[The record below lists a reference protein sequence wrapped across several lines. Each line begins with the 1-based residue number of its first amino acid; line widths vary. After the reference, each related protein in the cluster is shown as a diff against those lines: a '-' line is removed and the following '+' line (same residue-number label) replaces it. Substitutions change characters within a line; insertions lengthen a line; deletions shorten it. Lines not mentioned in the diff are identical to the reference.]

1 MKKLLSLIL
10 ALAMTASAA
19 GCAAQ
24 PASGSASAPASV
36 SAPSSAVS
44 APAAEKPATDPSGA
58 EVNIPDEIGSV
69 VVLAPSIAETLVAL
83 GCGDLIV
90 GYDAQSVGLAGLPA
104 DVPTFDMMQPDME
117 QLAALKPD
125 VLFVS
130 NMTLYDQTNPYQQL
144 IDLGVCVLC
153 VPTADSIAAIQ
164 EDIAFIAAAMGKT
177 AEGDALIVEMQAE
190 LDRIAAIGATV
201 TEKKSVYFE
210 IGAAPNLYSFGT
222 GVFLNEMIEL
232 IGAENILADQQGWL
246 AVEALAGGGGR
257 DRGGRRPR
265 RHPHQRELHRRACG
279 RNSGPRR
286 LGRHARRAGPAGV
299 LHRQHG
305 LFPVQ
310 PQHREGSGPDGK
322 GRLSRPVRRGITP

>member
-10 ALAMTASAA
+10 ALAMAASVA

-153 VPTADSIAAIQ
+153 VPTANSIATIQ

-177 AEGDALIVEMQAE
+177 AEGDTLIADMQAE

-232 IGAENILADQQGWL
+232 IGAENVLADQEGWL
-246 AVEALAGGGGR
+246 AVEAETIVAADPDVILTNVNYIDDPVA
-257 DRGGRRPR
+257 
-265 RHPHQRELHRRACG
+265 EI
-279 RNSGPRR
+279 
-286 LGRHARRAGPAGV
+286 LGRSGWEGMSAVKDQQVFYIDNMASSLSNHNIVKALDQMAKAVYPD
-299 LHRQHG
+299 
-305 LFPVQ
+305 LFAA
-310 PQHREGSGPDGK
+310 E
-322 GRLSRPVRRGITP
+322 

>member
-10 ALAMTASAA
+10 ALAMAASVA

-44 APAAEKPATDPSGA
+44 APAAEKPTTDPSGA

-69 VVLAPSIAETLVAL
+69 VVLAPSIAETLVSL
-83 GCGDLIV
+83 GCSDLIV
-90 GYDAQSVGLAGLPA
+90 GYDAQSVGLEGLPA

-153 VPTADSIAAIQ
+153 VPTANSIATIQ
-164 EDIAFIAAAMGKT
+164 EDIAFIAAAMGKS

-201 TEKKSVYFE
+201 TDKKSVYFE
-210 IGAAPNLYSFGT
+210 IGAAPSMYSFGS

-232 IGAENILADQQGWL
+232 IGAENVLADQEGWL
-246 AVEALAGGGGR
+246 AVEAETIVAADPDVILTNVNYIDDPMA
-257 DRGGRRPR
+257 
-265 RHPHQRELHRRACG
+265 EI
-279 RNSGPRR
+279 
-286 LGRHARRAGPAGV
+286 LGRSGWEGMSAVKDQQVFYIDNMASSLSNHNIVKALDQMAKAVYPD
-299 LHRQHG
+299 
-305 LFPVQ
+305 LFAA
-310 PQHREGSGPDGK
+310 E
-322 GRLSRPVRRGITP
+322 

>member
-246 AVEALAGGGGR
+246 AVEAETVVAADPDVILTNVNYIDEPVAEILG
-257 DRGGRRPR
+257 RGGW
-265 RHPHQRELHRRACG
+265 EGMRAVQDQQVFYID
-279 RNSGPRR
+279 NMASSLSNHNIVKALDQMAKAVYPD
-286 LGRHARRAGPAGV
+286 
-299 LHRQHG
+299 
-305 LFPVQ
+305 LFAA
-310 PQHREGSGPDGK
+310 E
-322 GRLSRPVRRGITP
+322 

>member
-1 MKKLLSLIL
+1 MKKILSLIL
-10 ALAMTASAA
+10 ALAMAASAA

-144 IDLGVCVLC
+144 MDLGVCVLC

-177 AEGDALIVEMQAE
+177 AEGDTLIADMQAE

-201 TEKKSVYFE
+201 TDKKSVYFE
-210 IGAAPNLYSFGT
+210 IGAAPNLYSFGS

-232 IGAENILADQQGWL
+232 IGAENVLADQQGWL
-246 AVEALAGGGGR
+246 PVEAETIVAADPDVILTNVNYIDDPVA
-257 DRGGRRPR
+257 
-265 RHPHQRELHRRACG
+265 EI
-279 RNSGPRR
+279 
-286 LGRHARRAGPAGV
+286 LGRSGWEGMRAVKNEQVFYIDNMASSLSNHNIVKALDQMAKAVYPD
-299 LHRQHG
+299 
-305 LFPVQ
+305 LFAA
-310 PQHREGSGPDGK
+310 E
-322 GRLSRPVRRGITP
+322 

>member
-1 MKKLLSLIL
+1 MKKILSLIL
-10 ALAMTASAA
+10 ALAMAASVA

-44 APAAEKPATDPSGA
+44 APAAEKPTTDPSGA

-90 GYDAQSVGLAGLPA
+90 GYDAQSVGLEGLPA

-153 VPTADSIAAIQ
+153 VPTANSIATIQ

-177 AEGDALIVEMQAE
+177 AEGDTLIADMQAE

-201 TEKKSVYFE
+201 TDKKSVYFE
-210 IGAAPNLYSFGT
+210 IGAAPSMYSFGS

-232 IGAENILADQQGWL
+232 IGAENVLADQEGWL
-246 AVEALAGGGGR
+246 AVEAETIVAADPDVILTNVNYIDDPVA
-257 DRGGRRPR
+257 
-265 RHPHQRELHRRACG
+265 EI
-279 RNSGPRR
+279 
-286 LGRHARRAGPAGV
+286 LGRSGWEGMSAVKDQQVFYIDNMASSLSNHNIVKALDQMAKAVYPD
-299 LHRQHG
+299 
-305 LFPVQ
+305 LFAA
-310 PQHREGSGPDGK
+310 E
-322 GRLSRPVRRGITP
+322 

>member
-1 MKKLLSLIL
+1 MKKILSLIL
-10 ALAMTASAA
+10 ALAMAASVA

-44 APAAEKPATDPSGA
+44 APAAEKPTTDPSGA

-130 NMTLYDQTNPYQQL
+130 NMTLYDQSNPYQQL

-153 VPTADSIAAIQ
+153 VPTANSIAAIQ
-164 EDIAFIAAAMGKT
+164 EDIAFIAAAMGKS
-177 AEGDALIVEMQAE
+177 AEGDALIVDMQAE

-201 TEKKSVYFE
+201 TDKKSVYFE
-210 IGAAPNLYSFGT
+210 IGAAPSMYSFGS

-232 IGAENILADQQGWL
+232 IGAENVLADQEGWL
-246 AVEALAGGGGR
+246 AVEAETIVAADPDVILTNVNYIDDPVA
-257 DRGGRRPR
+257 
-265 RHPHQRELHRRACG
+265 EI
-279 RNSGPRR
+279 
-286 LGRHARRAGPAGV
+286 LGRSGWEGMSAVKNEQVFYIDNMASSLSNHNIVKALDQMAKAVYPD
-299 LHRQHG
+299 
-305 LFPVQ
+305 LFAA
-310 PQHREGSGPDGK
+310 E
-322 GRLSRPVRRGITP
+322 

>member
-222 GVFLNEMIEL
+222 GVFLNEMVEL

-246 AVEALAGGGGR
+246 AVEAETVVAADPDVILTNVNYIDEPVAEILG
-257 DRGGRRPR
+257 RGGW
-265 RHPHQRELHRRACG
+265 EGMRAVQDQQVFYID
-279 RNSGPRR
+279 NMASSLSNHNIVKALDQMAKAVYPD
-286 LGRHARRAGPAGV
+286 
-299 LHRQHG
+299 
-305 LFPVQ
+305 LFAA
-310 PQHREGSGPDGK
+310 E
-322 GRLSRPVRRGITP
+322 

>member
-1 MKKLLSLIL
+1 MKKILSLIL
-10 ALAMTASAA
+10 ALAMAASVA

-44 APAAEKPATDPSGA
+44 APAAEKPTTDPSGA

-90 GYDAQSVGLAGLPA
+90 GYDAQSVGLEGLPA

-130 NMTLYDQTNPYQQL
+130 NMTLYDQSNPYQQL

-153 VPTADSIAAIQ
+153 VPTANSIATIQ

-177 AEGDALIVEMQAE
+177 AEGDTLIADMQAE

-201 TEKKSVYFE
+201 TDKKSVYFE
-210 IGAAPNLYSFGT
+210 IGAAPSMYSFGS

-232 IGAENILADQQGWL
+232 IGAENVLADQEGWL
-246 AVEALAGGGGR
+246 AVEAETIVAADPDVILTNVNYIDDPVA
-257 DRGGRRPR
+257 
-265 RHPHQRELHRRACG
+265 EI
-279 RNSGPRR
+279 
-286 LGRHARRAGPAGV
+286 LGRSGWEGMSAVKDQQVFYIDNMASSLSNHNIVKALDQMAKAVYPD
-299 LHRQHG
+299 
-305 LFPVQ
+305 LFAA
-310 PQHREGSGPDGK
+310 E
-322 GRLSRPVRRGITP
+322 

>member
-1 MKKLLSLIL
+1 MKKILSLIL
-10 ALAMTASAA
+10 ALAMAASVA

-44 APAAEKPATDPSGA
+44 APAAEKPTTDPSGA

-90 GYDAQSVGLAGLPA
+90 GYDAQSVGLEGLPA

-153 VPTADSIAAIQ
+153 VPTANSIAAIQ

-177 AEGDALIVEMQAE
+177 AEGDTLIADMQAE

-201 TEKKSVYFE
+201 TDKKSVYFE
-210 IGAAPNLYSFGT
+210 IGAAPSMYSFGS

-232 IGAENILADQQGWL
+232 IGAENVLADQEGWL
-246 AVEALAGGGGR
+246 AVEAETIVAADPDVILTNVNYIDDPVA
-257 DRGGRRPR
+257 
-265 RHPHQRELHRRACG
+265 EI
-279 RNSGPRR
+279 
-286 LGRHARRAGPAGV
+286 LGRSGWEGMSAVKDQQVFYIDNMASSLSNHNIVKALDQMAKAVYPD
-299 LHRQHG
+299 
-305 LFPVQ
+305 LFAA
-310 PQHREGSGPDGK
+310 E
-322 GRLSRPVRRGITP
+322 

>member
-10 ALAMTASAA
+10 ALAMAASVA

-44 APAAEKPATDPSGA
+44 APAAEKPTTDPSGA

-153 VPTADSIAAIQ
+153 VPTANSIATIQ

-177 AEGDALIVEMQAE
+177 AEGDTLIADMQAE

-201 TEKKSVYFE
+201 TDKKSVYFE
-210 IGAAPNLYSFGT
+210 ISAAPSMYSFGT

-232 IGAENILADQQGWL
+232 IGAENVLADQEGWL
-246 AVEALAGGGGR
+246 AVEAETIVAADPDVILTNVNYIDDPVA
-257 DRGGRRPR
+257 
-265 RHPHQRELHRRACG
+265 EI
-279 RNSGPRR
+279 
-286 LGRHARRAGPAGV
+286 LGRSGWEGMSAVKDQQVFYIDNMASSLSNHNIVKALDQMAKAVYPD
-299 LHRQHG
+299 
-305 LFPVQ
+305 LFAA
-310 PQHREGSGPDGK
+310 E
-322 GRLSRPVRRGITP
+322 

>member
-10 ALAMTASAA
+10 ALAMAASAA

-177 AEGDALIVEMQAE
+177 AEGDTLIADMQAE

-246 AVEALAGGGGR
+246 AVEAETVVAADPDVILTNVNYIDEPVAEILG
-257 DRGGRRPR
+257 RGGW
-265 RHPHQRELHRRACG
+265 EGMRAVQDQQVFYID
-279 RNSGPRR
+279 NMASSLSNHNIVKALEQMAKAVYPD
-286 LGRHARRAGPAGV
+286 
-299 LHRQHG
+299 
-305 LFPVQ
+305 LFAA
-310 PQHREGSGPDGK
+310 E
-322 GRLSRPVRRGITP
+322 

>member
-1 MKKLLSLIL
+1 MKKILSLIL
-10 ALAMTASAA
+10 ALAMAASVA

-44 APAAEKPATDPSGA
+44 APAAEKPTTDPSGA

-153 VPTADSIAAIQ
+153 VPTANSIAAIQ

-177 AEGDALIVEMQAE
+177 AEGDTLIADMQAE

-201 TEKKSVYFE
+201 TDKKSVYFE
-210 IGAAPNLYSFGT
+210 IGAAPSMYSFGS

-232 IGAENILADQQGWL
+232 IGAENVLADQEGWL
-246 AVEALAGGGGR
+246 AVEAETIVAADPDVILTNVNYIDDPVA
-257 DRGGRRPR
+257 
-265 RHPHQRELHRRACG
+265 EI
-279 RNSGPRR
+279 
-286 LGRHARRAGPAGV
+286 LGRSGWEGMSAVKDQQVFYIDNMASSLSNHNIVKALDQMAKAVYPD
-299 LHRQHG
+299 
-305 LFPVQ
+305 LFAA
-310 PQHREGSGPDGK
+310 E
-322 GRLSRPVRRGITP
+322 